1 MEIDEAYDL
10 IRVAGDGFSYL
21 LSMQELCVP
30 TIIERRWW
38 VRPIISKRH
47 EKGFLQN
54 FIREIK
60 YDDPEWFFEYTRMEL
75 NQFEWILRKVSP
87 YLEKRHLLREPI
99 PPELKLFVTLRYL
112 SAGNSMFTLASEY
125 RIGVSTVRRII
136 PEVCKVLWDVLYQDA
151 FPELTAEYWLSV
163 SSHFNFPHACGA
175 IDGKHIRIKAP
186 EHSGSLNYNYKGF
199 FSTVLLGVA
208 DSMCRFL
215 YVSIGALGS
224 NSDGGVLRDSRLGH
238 LLENDAL
245 NFPAPEPLVPGD
257 TPIPYF
263 FLGDE
268 AFGLKHWCMVPYSG
282 THLDDNCRKFN
293 YRLASN
299 RSKIENAFGIL
310 ASKWRIFNGTIS
322 AAQEQVDH
330 FVKATI
336 ILHNLL
342 IGSRSHMYKKKFR
355 SAATENNYYSEIL
368 KNSAIRDLAG
378 NSESIPTHE
387 ASVIRHYLKEF
398 ISNVF

>member
-186 EHSGSLNYNYKGF
+186 QWKFKLQLQGLLQHCPSGGCGFYVPFPVCQYRSL
-199 FSTVLLGVA
+199 
-208 DSMCRFL
+208 
-215 YVSIGALGS
+215 
-224 NSDGGVLRDSRLGH
+224 
-238 LLENDAL
+238 
-245 NFPAPEPLVPGD
+245 
-257 TPIPYF
+257 
-263 FLGDE
+263 
-268 AFGLKHWCMVPYSG
+268 GL
-282 THLDDNCRKFN
+282 
-293 YRLASN
+293 
-299 RSKIENAFGIL
+299 
-310 ASKWRIFNGTIS
+310 
-322 AAQEQVDH
+322 
-330 FVKATI
+330 
-336 ILHNLL
+336 
-342 IGSRSHMYKKKFR
+342 
-355 SAATENNYYSEIL
+355 
-368 KNSAIRDLAG
+368 
-378 NSESIPTHE
+378 
-387 ASVIRHYLKEF
+387 
-398 ISNVF
+398 